1 MLSDKVDKAERV
13 SKHCSKIDIT
23 PAEKVEKRVNK
34 SPSREINAEDE
45 FKNAI

>member
-23 PAEKVEKRVNK
+23 PAEKEEGRVNK
-34 SPSREINAEDE
+34 SSSREINAENE